1 MAYVLIITLSELN
14 WNVMEHAEQS
24 KTSVTCVF
32 SVRML
37 NTTYT
42 YHTITWRKKVEV
54 VLLVNIGQTDQNN
67 KSKE

>member
-1 MAYVLIITLSELN
+1 
-14 WNVMEHAEQS
+14 MEHAEQS
-24 KTSVTCVF
+24 KTSVTWVF

-42 YHTITWRKKVEV
+42 YHTITWRKKMEV
-54 VLLVNIGQTDQNN
+54 VLLVNIGQTNQNN